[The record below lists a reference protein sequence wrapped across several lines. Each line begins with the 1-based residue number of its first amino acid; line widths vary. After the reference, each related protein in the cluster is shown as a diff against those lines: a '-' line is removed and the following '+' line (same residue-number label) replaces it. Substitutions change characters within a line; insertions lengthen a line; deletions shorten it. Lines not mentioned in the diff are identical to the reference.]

1 MEIIYFFIGAVSVAV
16 LFTVGWL
23 LKVVQMQ
30 IKQVQNLEQD
40 IQAIVSNDITEV
52 DVRGIVDSR
61 VDKYADSVSREFE
74 RIEREVINYTDG
86 LHNNSMDNMKE
97 IHRRIDDVKRDLMQS
112 ININRVTNKRNV
124 TNGDL
129 QNEY

>member
-1 MEIIYFFIGAVSVAV
+1 METVYFFIGAVTVAV

-23 LKVVQMQ
+23 FKIVQMQ
-30 IKQVQNLEQD
+30 IKQIKNLEQD
-40 IQAIVSNDITEV
+40 IQAIVSNDITEM

-61 VDKYADSVSREFE
+61 VDKFAANVEREFSDLRRDNDQE
-74 RIEREVINYTDG
+74 YSNIYTSITQNVEMLVRGDEQ
-86 LHNNSMDNMKE
+86 L
-97 IHRRIDDVKRDLMQS
+97 KRDLMEQ
-112 ININRVTNKRNV
+112 INANRVGNRRNV

>member
-1 MEIIYFFIGAVSVAV
+1 MIYFFIGAVTVAV

-23 LKVVQMQ
+23 FKIVQMQ
-30 IKQVQNLEQD
+30 IKQIKNLEQD
-40 IQAIVSNDITEV
+40 IQAIVSNDITEM

-61 VDKYADSVSREFE
+61 VDKFSANVERDITELKSNIDREFND
-74 RIEREVINYTDG
+74 VYTSVTQNVEMLIRGDEQ
-86 LHNNSMDNMKE
+86 L
-97 IHRRIDDVKRDLMQS
+97 KRDLIEQ
-112 ININRVTNKRNV
+112 INANRVGNRRNI

>member
-1 MEIIYFFIGAVSVAV
+1 MEMIYFFIGAVTVAV

-23 LKVVQMQ
+23 FKIVQMQ
-30 IKQVQNLEQD
+30 IKQIKNLEQD
-40 IQAIVSNDITEV
+40 IQAIVSNDITEM

-61 VDKYADSVSREFE
+61 VDKFSANVERDITELKSNIDREFSDVYTSVSQNVEMLIRGDEQ
-74 RIEREVINYTDG
+74 
-86 LHNNSMDNMKE
+86 L
-97 IHRRIDDVKRDLMQS
+97 KRDLIEQ
-112 ININRVTNKRNV
+112 INANRVGNRRNI